1 MLILT
6 SDVKE
11 KLRVKISACKLET
24 LIYGKQLKQANI
36 TRLFSADIK
45 TQIVG

>member
-1 MLILT
+1 MLRAET
-6 SDVKE
+6 SVCE
-11 KLRVKISACKLET
+11 IET

-36 TRLFSADIK
+36 TRHFSADIN